1 MTCDSVLLRCF
12 RASGIGGIVSLWWK
26 LSSVSVFLLVLCQ
39 VGYAQAVNGTVV
51 GTVTDSSGGTVPG
64 AQVTITDVNTNV
76 SRSATTDAAGY
87 YSFPALPPSTYR
99 VRVEKTGF
107 AAAQRP
113 KVPLPVNSTVRVD
126 VQLQPGQVTQ
136 TISVEST
143 LPLLQTDTAKTG
155 STLTS
160 VQAEQLPLGTNRNFQ
175 NLLNLVPGATPAQ
188 FNHSRFF
195 NPQNSL
201 NSEVNGTSSL
211 ANNFQFE
218 GVNDNERTGLL
229 QVYVPPIEAIQEV
242 NVTTSNYDP
251 EQGTAL
257 GAVTNVMFK
266 SGTNEFHG
274 SGYEIWRG
282 DRLDARNF
290 FDFGSNGQ
298 PFEMP
303 RLVSN
308 YYGGTIGGPVV
319 KNKTFFF
326 FDVLRTS
333 DHEGQFQRL
342 SVPSAAMK
350 GGNFS
355 DPALTTIYDPTTGDT
370 ADCLPGGTASKC
382 GKGRVPFPGNIIPVT
397 RIDPIMAKLLA
408 LVPLPNANLT
418 SPGRQKYTQNFLETT
433 GFLQDN
439 TSYDAKVDENAG
451 DKDHI
456 SVRLSYMNPTS
467 VQDPAYGAVLGGPVG
482 GGFEGTGT
490 DATYSAGINWSH
502 IFSPT
507 LLTQTRIGLNRYL
520 NVANNSD
527 YGTNSS
533 TTFGIPGV
541 NVGAFTSGIT
551 GMNGT
556 GFSDPMV
563 GYSASMPWIR
573 AETDIEFVNNW
584 TKIVGNHT
592 FEFGGNLIRIR
603 DDLLQE
609 QTFSPRGL
617 WSFGPDQ
624 TALNGG
630 SSPSF
635 ANNFASMLLDVPG
648 TVGRDLNT
656 YFPAYRAWQVF
667 LYAGDK
673 WQVTPKLT
681 LTLGLRWEFY
691 PPATPQFP
699 GGFSNYDGAT
709 NSLVIAGV
717 GGNPMNLGMKEKY
730 HDFAPRFGLAYRL
743 SDKDVFRAGFGMT
756 YQPFED
762 NTYAYNFP
770 VKQNNS
776 FNSLS
781 GFGPALLPNGN
792 PATLEQG
799 FPAPLVAAVPA
810 NGIIPVNTPLL
821 KHQSYFVIPHNY
833 VDPYLESWNVTYERA
848 LPGQLVLDVAYV
860 GNHGVH
866 LPAQYNQNAVTNPAY
881 MGLGAAG
888 QPYYQAY
895 GQTAGVNMFFAQVS
909 SNYNALQVT
918 LNRHFAAG
926 VSITTSYTYGK
937 ALGFVGENGENSSG
951 VPYYIN
957 FQRNYARTDFDR
969 TQMFNQSFVYDL
981 PFGKGRKHFQ
991 NGVGNWILGGWEVT
1005 GIWSLMS
1012 GLPLNFGCN
1021 CTSINTPG
1029 NSNSPELVAPFQ
1041 ALYGVNTNYW
1051 FNRSAFADPS
1061 VLAGKPTFGDVGR
1074 NILSGPGMFDLDGAL
1089 FRDFRITERFTL
1101 EFRTDWFSVT
1111 NTPQFGNPNTT
1122 LGSSTFGRVTGA
1134 GGARTIDV
1142 GAKLMF

>member
-1 MTCDSVLLRCF
+1 MKLIWRFCVLSII
-12 RASGIGGIVSLWWK
+12 A
-26 LSSVSVFLLVLCQ
+26 LVLSRIA
-39 VGYAQAVNGTVV
+39 YTQAVNGTLV
-51 GTVTDSSGGTVPG
+51 GTVTDSSGGTVPE
-64 AQVTITDVNTNV
+64 ATVTITDTDTNV
-76 SRSATTDAAGY
+76 SRSTTTDAAGY
-87 YSFPALPPSTYR
+87 YSFPALDPGTYR
-99 VRVEKTGF
+99 VRVEKSGF
-107 AAAQRP
+107 STAQMP
-113 KVPLPVNSTVRVD
+113 QVQVAVNSTVRAD

-143 LPLLQTDTAKTG
+143 VPLLQTDTAKTG
-155 STLTS
+155 GTLTA

-175 NLLNLVPGATPAQ
+175 NLLQLVPGATPPQ

-229 QVYVPPIEAIQEV
+229 QVYIPPIEAIQEV

-290 FDFGSNGQ
+290 FDFGTNGK
-298 PFEMP
+298 PFVMP

-308 YYGGTIGGPVV
+308 YYGGTIGGPIV

-326 FDVLRTS
+326 FDVLRTT

-342 SVPSAAMK
+342 SVPTAAMK
-350 GGNFS
+350 AGIFT

-370 ADCLPGGTASKC
+370 ADCLPGGNASKC
-382 GKGRVPFPGNIIPVT
+382 GKGRVPFPGNIIPAN
-397 RIDPIMAKLLA
+397 RLDPIMTKLMA

-418 SPGRQKYTQNFLETT
+418 AAGREKYTQNFLETT

-439 TSYDAKVDENAG
+439 TSFDAKVDENAG

-456 SVRLSYMNPTS
+456 SVRLSHMNPTS

-507 LLTQTRIGLNRYL
+507 FLTQTRIGLNRYL
-520 NVANNSD
+520 NIANNSD
-527 YGTNSS
+527 YGTNAS
-533 TTFGIPGV
+533 TNFGIPGV
-541 NVGAFTSGIT
+541 NVSAFTSGIT
-551 GMNGT
+551 GITGT

-563 GYSASMPWIR
+563 GYSPSMPWIR
-573 AETDIEFVNNW
+573 AETDIEAVSNW
-584 TKIVGNHT
+584 TKIMGNHT

-617 WSFGPDQ
+617 WSFGPNQ

-630 SSPSF
+630 PSPSF
-635 ANNFASMLLDVPG
+635 ANNFASLLLDVPG

-691 PPATPQFP
+691 PPATPEFP

-709 NSLVIAGV
+709 NSLVIAGI
-717 GGNPMNLGMKEKY
+717 GGNPMNLGMIEKY

-743 SDKDVFRAGFGMT
+743 TDKDVFRAGFGMT

-762 NTYAYNFP
+762 NTYAYNYP
-770 VKQNNS
+770 VKQNNA

-781 GFGPALLPNGN
+781 GFGPAILPNGV

-799 FPAPLVAAVPA
+799 FPAPLVAAVPS

-821 KHQSYFVIPHNY
+821 KNQTYFVIPKNY
-833 VDPYLESWNVTYERA
+833 LDPYLESWNLTYERA

-866 LPAQYNQNAVTNPAY
+866 LPAQYNQNAVTNPAF

-895 GQTAGVNMFFAQVS
+895 RQSAAVDMFFAQVS

-918 LNRHFAAG
+918 LNRHFTSG
-926 VSITTSYTYGK
+926 VSLTTSYSYGK
-937 ALGFVGENGENSSG
+937 ALGFVGENGENSGG

-981 PFGKGRKHFQ
+981 PFGKGHKYFQ
-991 NGVGNWILGGWEVT
+991 SGAGSMILGGWQLT
-1005 GIWSLMS
+1005 GIWTLMT

-1029 NSNSPELVAPFQ
+1029 NGQSPELVAPFQ
-1041 ALYGVNTNYW
+1041 TLYGVNTNYW
-1051 FNRSAFADPS
+1051 FNRAAFADPS
-1061 VLAGKPTFGDVGR
+1061 VLFGKPTFGDVGR
-1074 NILSGPGMFDLDGAL
+1074 NILSGPGLFDLDAAL

-1122 LGSSTFGRVTGA
+1122 LGASTFGRVTGA

>member
-1 MTCDSVLLRCF
+1 MRLM
-12 RASGIGGIVSLWWK
+12 WK
-26 LSSVSVFLLVLCQ
+26 LCVATIFALVLSRL
-39 VGYAQAVNGTVV
+39 GYTQAVNGTVV
-51 GTVTDSSGGTVPG
+51 GTVTDSTGGTVQG
-64 AQVTITDVNTNV
+64 AQVTITEVSTNL
-76 SRSATTDAAGY
+76 SRSATTDTSGF
-87 YSFPALPPSTYR
+87 YSFPALVPGTYR

-107 AAAQRP
+107 ATVQRP
-113 KVPLPVNSTVRVD
+113 EVPVTVNSTVRVD
-126 VQLQPGQVTQ
+126 VELAPGQVTQ

-143 LPLLQTDTAKTG
+143 IPLLQTDTAKTG

-175 NLLNLVPGATPAQ
+175 NLLNLVPGSTPAQ

-201 NSEVNGTSSL
+201 NNQVNGTSSL

-229 QVYVPPIEAIQEV
+229 QVYIPPIEAIQEV

-257 GAVTNVMFK
+257 GAVTNVIFK

-290 FDFGSNGQ
+290 FDFGTNGQ
-298 PFEMP
+298 PFVKP

-342 SVPSAAMK
+342 SVPTAAMK
-350 GGNFS
+350 AGNFS
-355 DPALTTIYDPTTGDT
+355 DTALTTIYDPTTGDT
-370 ADCLPGGTASKC
+370 ADCLPGGNASKC
-382 GKGRVPFPGNIIPVT
+382 GKGRVPFPGNLIPSN
-397 RIDPIMAKLLA
+397 RLDPIMAKLMA

-418 SPGRQKYTQNFLETT
+418 LPGREKYTNNFLETT

-467 VQDPAYGAVLGGPVG
+467 IQDPAYGAVLGGPVG

-507 LLTQTRIGLNRYL
+507 FLTQTRIGLNRYR
-520 NVANNSD
+520 NVATNSD

-533 TTFGIPGV
+533 ATFGIPGV

-551 GMNGT
+551 GITGT

-573 AETDIEFVNNW
+573 AETDIEVVSNW

-617 WSFGPDQ
+617 WSFGPNQ

-630 SSPSF
+630 PSPSF
-635 ANNFASMLLDVPG
+635 ANNFASVLLDAPG
-648 TVGRDLNT
+648 SVGRDLNT
-656 YFPAYRAWQVF
+656 YFPAYRAWQAF

-681 LTLGLRWEFY
+681 MTLGLRWEFY

-717 GGNPMNLGMKEKY
+717 GGNPMNLGMMQKY
-730 HDFAPRFGLAYRL
+730 HDFAPRLGLAYRL
-743 SDKDVFRAGFGMT
+743 TDKDVLRGGFGMT

-770 VKQNNS
+770 VKQNNAFS
-776 FNSLS
+776 SLS
-781 GFGPALLPNGN
+781 GFGPALLPGGN

-799 FPAPLVAAVPA
+799 FPAPLVATVPA

-821 KHQSYFVIPHNY
+821 KNQSYFVIPQNY
-833 VDPYLESWNVTYERA
+833 VDPYLESWNLTYERA

-866 LPAQYNQNAVTNPAY
+866 LPAQYNQNAVTNAAY

-895 GQTAGVNMFFAQVS
+895 KQTAAVNMFFAQVS

-918 LNRHFAAG
+918 LNRHFTSG
-926 VSITTSYTYGK
+926 LSLTTSYSYGK
-937 ALGFVGENGENSSG
+937 AMGFVGESGENSGG
-951 VPYYIN
+951 VPYYID

-981 PFGKGRKHFQ
+981 PFGKGHKYLRS
-991 NGVGNWILGGWEVT
+991 GAGSWILGGWEVT
-1005 GIWSLMS
+1005 GIWSLMT
-1012 GLPLNFGCN
+1012 GLPLGFGCD

-1029 NSNSPELVAPFQ
+1029 NGQSPELVAPFQ
-1041 ALYGVNTNYW
+1041 TLYGVNTNYW

-1061 VLAGKPTFGDVGR
+1061 VLFGKPTFGDVGR
-1074 NILSGPGMFDLDGAL
+1074 YILNGPGMFDLDGAL
-1089 FRDFRITERFTL
+1089 FRDFRLTERFTL
-1101 EFRTDWFSVT
+1101 EFRSDWFSVT
-1111 NTPQFGNPNTT
+1111 NTPQFNNPNTT
-1122 LGSSTFGRVTGA
+1122 LGDSTFGRVTGA

>member
-1 MTCDSVLLRCF
+1 MRLM
-12 RASGIGGIVSLWWK
+12 WK
-26 LSSVSVFLLVLCQ
+26 LCVATIFALVLCRL
-39 VGYAQAVNGTVV
+39 GYTQAVNGTVV
-51 GTVTDSSGGTVPG
+51 GTVTDSTGGTVPQ

-76 SRSATTDAAGY
+76 SRSATTDASGY

-107 AAAQRP
+107 ATVQRP
-113 KVPLPVNSTVRVD
+113 EVPVMVNSTVRVD
-126 VQLQPGQVTQ
+126 VELAPGQVTQ

-143 LPLLQTDTAKTG
+143 IPLLQTDTAKTG

-175 NLLNLVPGATPAQ
+175 NLLNLVPGSTPAQ

-229 QVYVPPIEAIQEV
+229 QVYIPPIEAIQEV

-266 SGTNEFHG
+266 SGTNQFHG

-290 FDFGSNGQ
+290 FDFGTNGQ
-298 PFEMP
+298 PFVKP
-303 RLVSN
+303 PLVSN

-326 FDVLRTS
+326 FDVLWTS

-342 SVPSAAMK
+342 SVPTAAMK
-350 GGNFS
+350 AGNFS

-370 ADCLPGGTASKC
+370 ADCLPGGNASKC
-382 GKGRVPFPGNIIPVT
+382 GKGRVPFPGNIIPSN
-397 RIDPIMAKLLA
+397 RLDPIMVKLMA

-418 SPGRQKYTQNFLETT
+418 LPGREKYTNNFLETT

-467 VQDPAYGAVLGGPVG
+467 IQDPAYGAVLGGPVG

-507 LLTQTRIGLNRYL
+507 FLTQTRIGLNRYR

-527 YGTNSS
+527 YGTNAS
-533 TTFGIPGV
+533 TQFGIPGV

-551 GMNGT
+551 GITGT

-563 GYSASMPWIR
+563 GYSPSMPWIR
-573 AETDIEFVNNW
+573 AETDIEVVSNW

-630 SSPSF
+630 PSPSF
-635 ANNFASMLLDVPG
+635 ANNFASVMLDVPG

-681 LTLGLRWEFY
+681 MTLGLRWEFY

-717 GGNPMNLGMKEKY
+717 GGNPMNLGMMEKY
-730 HDFAPRFGLAYRL
+730 HDFAPRVGLAYRL
-743 SDKDVFRAGFGMT
+743 TDKDVIRGGFGMS

-770 VKQNNS
+770 VKQNNA

-781 GFGPALLPNGN
+781 GFGPALLPGGN

-799 FPAPLVAAVPA
+799 FPPPLVATVPA

-821 KHQSYFVIPHNY
+821 RNQSYFVIPKNY
-833 VDPYLESWNVTYERA
+833 VDPYIESWNMTYERA

-895 GQTAGVNMFFAQVS
+895 GQTAGINMFFAQVS

-951 VPYYIN
+951 VPYYID

-981 PFGKGRKHFQ
+981 PFGKGQKHFQ
-991 NGVGNWILGGWEVT
+991 RGIGNWILGGWEVT
-1005 GIWSLMS
+1005 GIWTLMT
-1012 GLPLNFGCN
+1012 GLPLGFGCN

-1029 NSNSPELVAPFQ
+1029 NSQSPELVAPFQ
-1041 ALYGVNTNYW
+1041 TLYGVNTNYW

-1061 VLAGKPTFGDVGR
+1061 VLFGKPTFGDVGR

-1089 FRDFRITERFTL
+1089 FRDFRLTERFTL
-1101 EFRTDWFSVT
+1101 EFRSDWFSVT
-1111 NTPQFGNPNTT
+1111 NTPQFNNPNTT
-1122 LGSSTFGRVTGA
+1122 LGASTFGRVTGA